1 MRYERRQWKLTDVQR
16 FVVVIACVVAFFLS
30 ALALGAE
37 RLAPFLVAL
46 LLVISTGVGV
56 FLLGLRYAGRG
67 FTEGSAHVIRVQPR
81 PVGMVVARC
90 DMEVVIDAPGLP
102 ATPTKHREQ
111 SVPVIKWPRPGMIL
125 PIEIPPRNYRQFRV
139 RWDLVAPHHVRG
151 VEPPPSRDT
160 FIPDEFDV
168 GTFDDTLGFV
178 TEPPAAFERRPST
191 RPVRPPV
198 DVDPDDLPAREDL
211 LAPGGRVAPALTAPE
226 LPLTQ
231 RSIPRPR
238 TAEADGPGPQHGV
251 GLMLFVA
258 DLERSLAFYRDLL
271 EFTVVDSD
279 PGSAVLSYGGGRVVL
294 RRVLDMSPVDR
305 RLVHLHLEVP
315 DVDEAFRELRDKGV
329 EFVHKPRVMS
339 RGDRLELWAATFRD
353 PDGHAIALT
362 QWRAR
367 PDDR

>member
-1 MRYERRQWKLTDVQR
+1 VRYERRQWKLTDVQR
-16 FVVVIACVVAFFLS
+16 FVVLIACVVAFFLS
-30 ALALGAE
+30 AMALGAG
-37 RLAPFLVAL
+37 RLTPFLVAL
-46 LLVISTGVGV
+46 LLVIGTGVGV

-67 FTEGSAHVIRVQPR
+67 FTEGSAHVIRAQPR
-81 PVGMVVARC
+81 PVGMIVGRC
-90 DMEVVIDAPGLP
+90 DMEVVVDAPGLP
-102 ATPTKHREQ
+102 ATPMRHREH
-111 SVPVIKWPRPGMIL
+111 SVPVIKWPRPGMVL
-125 PIEIPPRNYRQFRV
+125 PIEIPPHSQRQFRV
-139 RWDLVAPHHVRG
+139 RWDLVAPHHVRE
-151 VEPPPSRDT
+151 VEPTPAERDT

-168 GTFDDTLGFV
+168 GTFDDALGLV
-178 TEPPAAFERRPST
+178 AEPPAAFEPRTSPRPA
-191 RPVRPPV
+191 RPPIGL
-198 DVDPDDLPAREDL
+198 DPDDLLAREDL

-231 RSIPRPR
+231 RPIPRPR
-238 TAEADGPGPQHGV
+238 APGNDGPGQHGV

-271 EFTVVDSD
+271 DFTVVDSD

-305 RLVHLHLEVP
+305 RLVHLHLEVG
-315 DVDEAFRELRDKGV
+315 DVDQAYRELRDKGV